1 MNAQTSSITVWNRK
15 VDYGEPN
22 FVIAEIGNNHNGDFE
37 LAKKMIEAAALA
49 GADAVKLQRRTV
61 DEVFTK
67 ELLGKEQTHSKSLG
81 TTYGAY
87 RKKVELK
94 DEELAKL
101 KDIAH
106 SLDLAFFVTPFDMT
120 SAKVLADIGMDAWKI
135 ASFDV
140 THPELVEFVA
150 KQSQPLFLST
160 GMSTFEDID
169 LAIALVKKFNDKLIV
184 NQCVSIYP
192 TPSEDLNLGAIKAL
206 MERYHPILIGYS
218 GHEMGY
224 FPTIA
229 AVALGVCSVE
239 RHFTIDKT
247 LPGPDQATVSLEPH
261 EFAHMVRQIRA
272 VEAGIRDDKK
282 YIHEREVALRNKHGK
297 SVVSKVPIKAGTVI
311 TADMLAF
318 KSPGYGIKPSLVHTA
333 IGRKAKSDINDDA
346 VILEEHLV

>member
-1 MNAQTSSITVWNRK
+1 MSISIAVGNKK
-15 VDYGEPN
+15 VGYGEPN
-22 FVIAEIGNNHNGDFE
+22 FIIAEIGNNHNGDFA
-37 LAKKMIEAAALA
+37 LAKKMVEAAALA

-87 RKKVELK
+87 RKKLELQ
-94 DEELAKL
+94 DEEFAKL

-106 SLDLAFFVTPFDMT
+106 SLGLVYFVTPFDLT
-120 SAKVLADIGMDAWKI
+120 SAKVLAEIGMDAWKI

-140 THPELVEFVA
+140 SHPELVEFVA
-150 KQSQPLFLST
+150 KQGKPLFLST
-160 GMSTFEDID
+160 GMSTLEDVD
-169 LAIALVKKFNDKLIV
+169 LAIKTVQKYNDKLIL

-192 TPSEDLNLGAIKAL
+192 TTSEDLNLGAIKTL
-206 MERYHPILIGYS
+206 IDRYNPIPVGYS

-229 AVALGVCSVE
+229 AVALGACTVE
-239 RHFTIDKT
+239 RHFTYDKT

-261 EFAHMVRQIRA
+261 EFAHMVKQIRI
-272 VEAGIRDDKK
+272 VEAAVRDDKK
-282 YIHEREVALRNKHGK
+282 YIHEREIPLKNKHSK
-297 SVVSKVPIKAGTVI
+297 SVVSKTPIKAGTTI
-311 TADMLAF
+311 TAHMLVF
-318 KSPGYGIKPSLVHTA
+318 KSPGHGTKPSLVHTM
-333 IGRKAKSDINDDA
+333 IGRTAKVDIDDDV

>member
-1 MNAQTSSITVWNRK
+1 MHTPSSSITIFNKKIGTGNPV
-15 VDYGEPN
+15 
-22 FVIAEIGNNHNGDFE
+22 FIIAEIGNNHNGDFE

-81 TTYGAY
+81 ITYGAY
-87 RKKVELK
+87 RRKLELR
-94 DEELAKL
+94 DDELAKL
-101 KDIAH
+101 KGIAH
-106 SLDLAFFVTPFDMT
+106 SLGLAYFVTPFDIT
-120 SAKVLADIGMDAWKI
+120 SAKVLAQIGMDAWKI

-140 THPELVEFVA
+140 NHPELVEFVA
-150 KQSQPLFLST
+150 RQGQPLFLST
-160 GMSTFEDID
+160 GMSTLEDVD
-169 LAIALVKKFNDKLIV
+169 LAIKTVQKYNDKLIV

-206 MERYHPILIGYS
+206 MKRYHPILIGYS

-239 RHFTIDKT
+239 RHFTYDKT
-247 LPGPDQATVSLEPH
+247 LPGPDQATVSLEPY
-261 EFAHMVRQIRA
+261 EFAHMVKQIRI
-272 VEAGIRDDKK
+272 VEAAIRDNKK
-282 YIHEREVALRNKHGK
+282 YIHEREVPLKNKHSK
-297 SVVSKVPIKAGTVI
+297 SVVSKVPIKAGTMI

-318 KSPGYGIKPSLVHTA
+318 KSPGYGIKPSLVHTV
-333 IGRKAKSDINDDA
+333 IGRKAKSDIDDDA

>member
-1 MNAQTSSITVWNRK
+1 MSISIAVGNK
-15 VDYGEPN
+15 KIGYEEPN
-22 FVIAEIGNNHNGDFE
+22 FIIAEIGNNHNGEFA

-87 RKKVELK
+87 RKKLELK
-94 DEELAKL
+94 GEELSKL

-106 SLDLAFFVTPFDMT
+106 SLNLVFFVTPFDLT
-120 SAKVLADIGMDAWKI
+120 SAKVLAEIGMDAWKI

-140 THPELVEFVA
+140 SHPELVEFVA
-150 KQSQPLFLST
+150 KQGKPLFLST
-160 GMSTFEDID
+160 GMSTLEDVD
-169 LAIALVKKFNDKLIV
+169 LAIKTVQKYNDKLIL

-192 TPSEDLNLGAIKAL
+192 TPSEDLNLGAIKTL
-206 MERYHPILIGYS
+206 IDRYRPIPVGYS

-229 AVALGVCSVE
+229 AVAIGACTVE
-239 RHFTIDKT
+239 RHFTYDKT

-261 EFAHMVRQIRA
+261 EFAHMVKQIRI
-272 VEAGIRDDKK
+272 VEAAVRDNKK
-282 YIHEREVALRNKHGK
+282 YIHEREIPLKNKHSK
-297 SVVSKVPIKAGTVI
+297 SVVSRAPIKAGTTI
-311 TADMLAF
+311 TASMLVF
-318 KSPGYGIKPSLVHTA
+318 KSPGYGIKPSLVHTV
-333 IGRKAKSDINDDA
+333 IGRKTKIDIDDDI